1 MKKFYALLMLFGIT
15 MSMSAAVPVSG
26 TYYIQNV
33 GTQKYV
39 KVTDRYYAQPNF
51 AKDQAT
57 QIYVG
62 VGEKL
67 DDGTYK
73 VTSLKGDGIEVYDY
87 VKKAVTLAKA
97 YVESVL
103 TDKGDNSLTPE
114 EVAEAKGLID
124 EYVNDYAYMR
134 LQPVGDNFKAVAVIP
149 AIPEEV
155 KQKAAKHGVY
165 DVWSWAKRKAI
176 EYFEGRGSSSTLQ
189 ALLKANIDKIEPG
202 NTYYLT
208 AESNGTFDYT
218 TAAPGNEG
226 LWTLEMTTPA
236 GEAPAS
242 GTYLIYNKGTG
253 KFVNVISKYYAKPN
267 ETMDN
272 ATEIHVGV
280 GEQMTDGSYKVT
292 SLKGNGIEVY
302 DYVEKAVRL
311 AHAFIANYKN
321 SAGTGLNEADLALA
335 NQYIDEYKGYAY
347 MRVKP
352 TGAPDEVY
360 ALATV
365 PEVPAEVEAK
375 FKEYSSSDKGA
386 WDWAV
391 RKVKEYLDTHNT
403 DATLKAYVRANIDRI
418 VPGTTYYLTAH
429 ATDGTFDFV
438 AEADLTTAGDNAKW
452 GMMIKELDPVLA
464 ESGVYFIKNK
474 ETGKY
479 IKITSKY
486 YGKPNQDDKAN
497 ASAITVGLENQ
508 ALEDGT
514 YKVTALQGEG
524 YDAYGYL
531 AKAVKM
537 AHAYV
542 TDYFNKQ
549 KLSEEEKTT
558 VDALIDQYAKDYGFM
573 RVKPVIEGSDT
584 CYYALATIP
593 EIPAELTTIAQK
605 HGVNDVWAWGVR
617 KVQDYLATHGTDATL
632 KAYVLNNIDNIH
644 PGTTYYLTSDE
655 NLTFGYATE
664 AEVANKG
671 NWALWQMETVNV
683 EEGYYRIQNAS
694 TKHYVEVTEKYYAR
708 PNIENADKFTKAGTV
723 IKVASQEGSGKLTTL
738 RSQGVDVCEY
748 LNGVVMV
755 ADKLLVP
762 MAIDLVAEKMSLD
775 DTKKAILEGEAKD
788 LVSTYSKYAQV
799 KVEATT
805 TETGETAYL
814 VKFTAP
820 SLDELDQ
827 DVQMALAAGIGVGTA
842 RNHMTYFIDANGGK
856 TGDPVALDK
865 EAVWNKV
872 KALINGTDQGQFG
885 ERARQVMNALP
896 ASLATLIRGNIN
908 KIDLGETYY
917 LTEDADA
924 SFGYVKAAELGE
936 KKDLAKWILEEVDA
950 EDNYFAISASEKM
963 LENGKYYA
971 SFVAD
976 FPYEIQGET
985 AKAYYVSGLRDGDAT
1000 YDNYTNC
1007 VEIEGKKVPAG
1018 VPVFFECTSTEP
1030 VKLLPLVEDVEDN
1043 ISENNVLKGIFFTSE
1058 IEKLTKPE
1066 IDLKVLLSE
1075 GKIRDKEP
1083 MLSDRDNLRV
1093 FSINKAGKVGFYKFS
1108 AKNTTLAGNRI
1119 FMDVETLASAG
1130 TGSNG
1135 FNSAALFFGDG
1146 ATGINSVENE
1156 GMGIKNAKVY
1166 DLQGRRVWN
1175 LTKGI
1180 YIVNGKKVM
1189 VK

>member
-103 TDKGDNSLTPE
+103 TDKGDYSLSPE

-149 AIPEEV
+149 AIPDEV
-155 KQKAAKHGVY
+155 ENKAKDHGVK
-165 DVWSWAKRKAI
+165 DGVWSWAKRKAI

-218 TAAPGNEG
+218 TAEPGDEG

-267 ETMDN
+267 ETKDN

-311 AHAFIANYKN
+311 AHAFITNYKN

-474 ETGKY
+474 QTQQY
-479 IKITSKY
+479 IKITGRY
-486 YGKPNQDDKAN
+486 YGKPDQADKAN

-531 AKAVKM
+531 AKAVTM

-549 KLSEEEKTT
+549 KLSEEERTT

-573 RVKPVIEGSDT
+573 RVKPVIEDGDT

-593 EIPAELTTIAQK
+593 EIPAELTTIAQN
-605 HGVNDVWAWGVR
+605 HRVSDVWAWGVS
-617 KVQDYLATHGTDATL
+617 KVKDYLATHGTDATL

-694 TKHYVEVTEKYYAR
+694 SKHYVEVTEKYYAR

-723 IKVASQEGSGKLTTL
+723 IKVASQEGSGRLTTL

-748 LNGVVMV
+748 LNGIV
-755 ADKLLVP
+755 AVAKAAVP
-762 MAIDLVAEKMSLD
+762 MVVQLMFGESDKAEIAAALGQGLVD
-775 DTKKAILEGEAKD
+775 D
-788 LVSTYSKYAQV
+788 YSKYAYV
-799 KVEATT
+799 KVEPTT
-805 TETGETAYL
+805 TEAGETAYL
-814 VKFTAP
+814 VKFTVP
-820 SLDELDQ
+820 DLSEVNSYLG
-827 DVQMALAAGIGVGTA
+827 LAFSMGYGKGTA
-842 RNHMTYFIDANGGK
+842 QKYSGYFDFDEAGNPIGLNQD
-856 TGDPVALDK
+856 
-865 EAVWNKV
+865 AVWNKV
-872 KALINGTDQGQFG
+872 KALINGTDQGQFS
-885 ERARQVMNALP
+885 ETVSALMTNLP
-896 ASLATLIRGNIN
+896 EKLRTLITANIN

-924 SFGYVKAAELGE
+924 SFGYVKAAELGD

-950 EDNYFAISASEKM
+950 EDNYFAISASDKMKEK
-963 LENGKYYA
+963 NGKYYA

-1007 VEIEGKKVPAG
+1007 VEIEGTKVPAG

-1030 VKLLPLVEDVEDN
+1030 VKLLPLVEEVEDN
-1043 ISENNVLKGIFFTSE
+1043 ISANNVLKGIFLSVTKEEALSSE
-1058 IEKLTKPE
+1058 PNLIES
-1066 IDLKVLLSE
+1066 LKALANGENVNVKDPLLS
-1075 GKIRDKEP
+1075 DWA
-1083 MLSDRDNLRV
+1083 NLRV
-1093 FSINKAGKVGFYKFS
+1093 FSINTAKKVGFYKFKGQS
-1108 AKNTTLAGNRI
+1108 LAGNRI

-1175 LTKGI
+1175 PTKGI

>member
-103 TDKGDNSLTPE
+103 TDKGDNSLSPE

-149 AIPEEV
+149 DIPDEV
-155 KQKAAKHGVY
+155 EQKAAKHGVT
-165 DVWSWAKRKAI
+165 DGVWSWAKRKAI

-189 ALLKANIDKIEPG
+189 ALLKANIDKIEPD

-218 TAAPGNEG
+218 TAEPGDEG

-242 GTYLIYNKGTG
+242 GTYLIYNKGTN

-267 ETMDN
+267 ETKDN

-311 AHAFIANYKN
+311 AHAFITNYKN

-474 ETGKY
+474 QTQQY
-479 IKITSKY
+479 IKITGRY
-486 YGKPNQDDKAN
+486 YGKPDQADKAN

-531 AKAVKM
+531 AKAVTM

-558 VDALIDQYAKDYGFM
+558 VDALIDQYAEDYGFM
-573 RVKPVIEGSDT
+573 RVKPVIENGDT
-584 CYYALATIP
+584 SYYALATIP
-593 EIPAELTTIAQK
+593 EIPAKLKEIAK
-605 HGVNDVWAWGVR
+605 AHDVSDVWAWGVR
-617 KVQDYLATHGTDATL
+617 KVKDYLATHGTDATL
-632 KAYVLNNIDNIH
+632 KAYVINNIDKIQ

-694 TKHYVEVTEKYYAR
+694 SKHYVEVTEKYYAR
-708 PNIENADKFTKAGTV
+708 PNIENADKYTKAGTV

-748 LNGVVMV
+748 LNGIV
-755 ADKLLVP
+755 AVAKAAVP
-762 MAIDLVAEKMSLD
+762 MVIEKMFGESDKAEIAAALGQGLVD
-775 DTKKAILEGEAKD
+775 D
-788 LVSTYSKYAQV
+788 YSKYAYV
-799 KVEATT
+799 KVESTT
-805 TETGETAYL
+805 TEAGETAYL
-814 VKFTAP
+814 VKFTVP
-820 SLDELDQ
+820 DLSEVNSYLG
-827 DVQMALAAGIGVGTA
+827 LAFSMGYGKGTA
-842 RNHMTYFIDANGGK
+842 QKYSGYFDFDEAGNPIGLNQD
-856 TGDPVALDK
+856 
-865 EAVWNKV
+865 AVWNKV
-872 KALINGTDQGQFG
+872 KALINGTDQGQFS
-885 ERARQVMNALP
+885 ETVSALMANLP
-896 ASLATLIRGNIN
+896 EKLRTLITANIN

-924 SFGYVKAAELGE
+924 SFGYVKAAELGD
-936 KKDLAKWILEEVDA
+936 KKDLAKWILEEVDDQ
-950 EDNYFAISASEKM
+950 DNYFAVAPAEKM
-963 LENGKYYA
+963 AEDGKYYISLA
-971 SFVAD
+971 TD
-976 FPYEIQGET
+976 FAYEIKGDAT
-985 AKAYYVSGLRDGDAT
+985 AYYVKGIDKQETGK
-1000 YDNYTNC
+1000 YDFAQC
-1007 VEIEGKKVPAG
+1007 VPVEGKLIPAG
-1018 VPVFFECTSTEP
+1018 APVILECGSMNQEEI
-1030 VKLLPLVEDVEDN
+1030 KLLPILDEVPAIEGN
-1043 ISENNVLKGIFFTSE
+1043 ILKALF
-1058 IEKLTKPE
+1058 LTTTVKNAVDGE
-1066 IDLKVLLSE
+1066 IDLM
-1075 GKIRDKEP
+1075 KIIKGFVEENEINLDKEP
-1083 MLSDRDNLRV
+1083 IISSENNLRV
-1093 FSINKAGKVGFYKFS
+1093 FNINSKGKVGFYKYGGT
-1108 AKNTTLAGNRI
+1108 NLVGNKA
-1119 FMDVETLASAG
+1119 FLDLDAVEGANSNAVG
-1130 TGSNG
+1130 TVN
-1135 FNSAALFFGDG
+1135 LFFKDS

-1175 LTKGI
+1175 PTKGI